1 LWVLDLYS
9 ILRRFFL
16 FLQDTQV
23 FLGVTIG
30 YYTVFSL
37 PVPHHLAPS
46 AYFIPLLVRV
56 LLLQMGVGG
65 FKEVQSWK

>member
-1 LWVLDLYS
+1 
-9 ILRRFFL
+9 
-16 FLQDTQV
+16 LQDTQV